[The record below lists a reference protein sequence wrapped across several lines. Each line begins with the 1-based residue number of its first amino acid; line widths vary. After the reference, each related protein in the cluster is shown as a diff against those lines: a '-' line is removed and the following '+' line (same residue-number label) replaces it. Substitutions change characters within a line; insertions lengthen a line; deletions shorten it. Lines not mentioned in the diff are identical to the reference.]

1 MRIILKRPKALTD
14 LAEIWDYLADD
25 GEARADAFLAMMDGK
40 FQRLSEHPALGRQRE
55 ELAPGLRS
63 FPVGRYVIFY
73 LRLPNGVDIVRV
85 LHGARDIKTI
95 FAEDDE

>member
-1 MRIILKRPKALTD
+1 MPIILKRRRVLGD

-25 GEARADAFLAMMDGK
+25 GEARADAFLTMMDGK
-40 FQRLSEHPALGRQRE
+40 FQLLSEHPALGRRRE

-63 FPVGRYVIFY
+63 FPAGRYVIFY
-73 LRLPNGVDIVRV
+73 LPVPNGVDIVRV
-85 LHGARDIKTI
+85 LHGARDIETI

>member
-1 MRIILKRPKALTD
+1 MPIILKRRKGLSD

-25 GEARADAFLAMMDGK
+25 GESRADAFLAMMDGK
-40 FQRLSEHPALGRQRE
+40 FQLLSEHPTLGRRRE

-63 FPVGRYVIFY
+63 FPIGRYVIFY
-73 LRLPNGVDIVRV
+73 LPFPYGVDIVRV
-85 LHGARDIKTI
+85 LHGSRDIETI